1 MMSTFLIT
9 ITPKNV
15 HPAMAF
21 ILIPVELINV
31 IIKPVSLVIS
41 SFR

>member
-1 MMSTFLIT
+1 MMSTFPIS

-21 ILIPVELINV
+21 IFIPVELINV
-31 IIKPVSLVIS
+31 IIKPVNLVIS

>member
-1 MMSTFLIT
+1 MMYTFLIN

-21 ILIPVELINV
+21 IFIPVELISV
-31 IIKPVSLVIS
+31 IIKPVNLVINF
-41 SFR
+41 FR